1 VELTDFSRVAP
12 LSHSS
17 TGDGELFPTSEDD
30 VPDDVEGH
38 SMFIERA
45 TFAHV
50 TLAGLRHLLK
60 LRALTS
66 LGLPWI
72 ERREL
77 DAFRILVE
85 ETGRTPL
92 HIARITPLSHRTL
105 LQRHWMTRASLDEQ
119 E

>member
-1 VELTDFSRVAP
+1 V
-12 LSHSS
+12 
-17 TGDGELFPTSEDD
+17 LFPTSEDD
-30 VPDDVEGH
+30 PPEVERH
-38 SMFIERA
+38 SMAIQRA

-60 LRALTS
+60 LRSLTS

-72 ERREL
+72 EPREL

-85 ETGRTPL
+85 ETGRTTL
-92 HIARITPLSHRTL
+92 HVERITPLSHRTL
-105 LQRHWMTRASLDEQ
+105 LQRHWITRASLDEQ